1 MSNGKE
7 RAFPF
12 LTSEDCGD
20 LGLTKREHIA
30 IEITKAM
37 LSNSSLVK
45 ELNTINEI
53 TTICEGALLFTDEL
67 LKQLDKPE

>member
-1 MSNGKE
+1 MKIENG
-7 RAFPF
+7 
-12 LTSEDCGD
+12 LV
-20 LGLTKREHIA
+20 LNKREHIA

-45 ELNTINEI
+45 ALNTTDVI
-53 TTICEGALLFTDEL
+53 TTICEGALLFTEEL